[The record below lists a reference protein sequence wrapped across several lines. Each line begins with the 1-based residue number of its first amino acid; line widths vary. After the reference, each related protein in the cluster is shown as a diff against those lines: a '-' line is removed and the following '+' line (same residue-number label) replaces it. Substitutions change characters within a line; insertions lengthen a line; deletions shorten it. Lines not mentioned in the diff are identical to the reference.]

1 VIVDVIRARLHTT
14 CNDPIETLQLNQR
27 PVIESTVQW
36 FGLCHVE
43 QLDQLQ
49 TDLEENAG
57 NFAREVKPLMRQ
69 GKHSSD
75 VCLPLPNIPATTDQH
90 FTVAPCTSP
99 ITLFSMYNVM
109 VCPKVH
115 PINIMVLTLNSF
127 PYAL

>member
-1 VIVDVIRARLHTT
+1 MIVDVIRARLHTT
-14 CNDPIETLQLNQR
+14 CNDPTETLQLNQR
-27 PVIESTVQW
+27 PVIESHCTVIRPVSR
-36 FGLCHVE
+36 GTTGPA
-43 QLDQLQ
+43 
-49 TDLEENAG
+49 TDRSRGERGKL
-57 NFAREVKPLMRQ
+57 REGGDALMRQ